1 MFKISKDK
9 NNKLRACID
18 GHSYIVHTKGQK
30 YYINKTDNIIFVTKY
45 VLKFMKQPSQKGGA
59 KLIELPPELR
69 QKIESYLN
77 AIDATQ
83 LAISGLLTEE
93 SKSTLEDL
101 KDNISIATN
110 KHYFCPNEAYVQQY
124 KNNLDELLKR
134 TLEAHAE
141 IVKAKKEL
149 QEQLKNAD
157 EDFDAFVKK
166 QHCTKP

>member
-77 AIDATQ
+77 EGKSLTVENIKEIVEKQPPTIKQITDGGEGHARHPESPDGAT
-83 LAISGLLTEE
+83 GLLG
-93 SKSTLEDL
+93 
-101 KDNISIATN
+101 SI
-110 KHYFCPNEAYVQQY
+110 
-124 KNNLDELLKR
+124 
-134 TLEAHAE
+134 
-141 IVKAKKEL
+141 
-149 QEQLKNAD
+149 
-157 EDFDAFVKK
+157 
-166 QHCTKP
+166 

>member
-9 NNKLRACID
+9 NKKLRACID

-101 KDNISIATN
+101 KDKISTATN
-110 KHYFCPNEAYVQQY
+110 KHDFCPNEAYVQQY

>member
-101 KDNISIATN
+101 KDKISTATN
-110 KHYFCPNEAYVQQY
+110 KHDFCPNEAYVQQY